1 MIRQIFIQLSH
12 KLQSHTIH
20 LEGHLIEFSIGEI
33 CIGSGIE
40 LEIDIGLYLSYLVS
54 PFPLFDNTFYNG
66 WNGIA
71 LGYKGLILSR
81 CSHRQ
86 HTQYG
91 NKQSF
96 HR

>member
-54 PFPLFDNTFYNG
+54 IIRSTMDG
-66 WNGIA
+66 ME
-71 LGYKGLILSR
+71 
-81 CSHRQ
+81 
-86 HTQYG
+86 
-91 NKQSF
+91 SF
-96 HR
+96 WDIRV